1 MNVLAI
7 SGSLRQASLNTKL
20 LQYAAAHSPANIR
33 ITVFDGLKDLPLFN
47 PDISELLATVDKLYQ
62 AIIQNDT
69 VLIASPEYAHG
80 ITGVMK
86 NALDWMV
93 GNDSF
98 VNKPVILWN
107 ASPRAHH
114 AHDAMLEILHTMSA
128 HINHNAHEQFP
139 ILGHEFEQPFSEELC
154 VQIHH
159 ALATMKLAL

>member
-20 LQYAAAHSPANIR
+20 LQYAAAHSPTDIR

-47 PDISELLATVDKLYQ
+47 PDISELPATVDKLYQ

-69 VLIASPEYAHG
+69 VLFASPEYAHC
-80 ITGVMK
+80 IAGVMK